1 MGSGPDGSNDTILKF
16 VSRPGAE
23 PIECQTR
30 KLTNTHTHTEY
41 GYYNIDFDVRRKKRK
56 TLYNNMKIQEFQR
69 NLSFICAF
77 SFQ

>member
-23 PIECQTR
+23 PIRVSDTQTH
-30 KLTNTHTHTEY
+30 THTHTEY

-56 TLYNNMKIQEFQR
+56 TLYNNMKIQEF
-69 NLSFICAF
+69 
-77 SFQ
+77 